1 MAHAIP
7 MVRAMSLLPAVR
19 WLITNGKEP
28 DRHLVP
34 AGLSSA
40 PFGDP
45 LRPVPLLAA
54 GEMLRS
60 MASAE
65 GPDIPCRIVSEAGIT
80 ELALIGRVA
89 VGTRSP
95 AEALMRIAAAL
106 PLFCSHEHLSQ
117 ERKGGSVHVRHSY
130 AVRFDP
136 ETRHLMLQYAVAMA
150 DRLCAMTGA
159 SIGRLERVEIPP
171 HPDVGIGHL
180 EPWFDDRVR
189 SKPGNSIHI
198 QVSRDVAD
206 RPFVRIGRDRMKAGN
221 LPDVRPLR
229 METFAGSAEVML
241 ASMLE
246 DDLPTVSQLA
256 EAGGTSVRTLQRRLA
271 DDGTSFSTLLEKV
284 RQQQATRRL
293 TAGRATVGSV
303 ASELGYQRQSS
314 LTRAMIRWTGE
325 PPTRFRDRVA
335 G

>member
-1 MAHAIP
+1 MAQAIP

-19 WLITNGKEP
+19 WLVTNGKEP
-28 DRHLVP
+28 DRHLAP

-54 GEMLRS
+54 GKVLRS
-60 MASAE
+60 IASAE

-80 ELALIGRVA
+80 ELALIGKIA

-117 ERKGGSVHVRHSY
+117 ERKGGSVEVHHSY

-136 ETRHLMLQYAVAMA
+136 ETQHLMLQYAVAMA
-150 DRLCAMTGA
+150 DRLCGMTGA
-159 SIGRLERVEIPP
+159 RAHRLERIDIPP
-171 HPDVGIGHL
+171 HPDAGVGHL
-180 EPWFDDRVR
+180 EPWFGDRVR
-189 SKPGNSIHI
+189 AKPGQAISIRVCGNI
-198 QVSRDVAD
+198 AD
-206 RPFVRIGRDRMKAGN
+206 RRFVRIGRDRLMAGN
-221 LPDVRPLR
+221 LPSVQPLR
-229 METFAGSAEVML
+229 AETFAASAGIML

-246 DDLPTVSQLA
+246 EGLPTVSELA
-256 EAGGTSVRTLQRRLA
+256 EAAGTSVRTLQRRLTQ
-271 DDGTSFSTLLEKV
+271 DGTSFSALLEQE
-284 RQQQATRRL
+284 RQLQARRRL
-293 TAGRATVGSV
+293 AESRATVNSV

-325 PPTRFRDRVA
+325 APTRFRNRMA